1 MVLQKQQELEV
12 HLQTADEVCRLGQ
25 EDSVLLIDAL
35 EREDKLRVSSCHIKC
50 GGGGGKAHFKGR
62 GVYQKSLMRAKMQ
75 IICFTSDCYYTN
87 RNIFIALVHRE
98 KAEAPNNGRGDSWR
112 MELKGLLMATRKRNC
127 IES

>member
-1 MVLQKQQELEV
+1 MVLQKQQELEA

-50 GGGGGKAHFKGR
+50 GGRGGKAHFKVR

-87 RNIFIALVHRE
+87 RNIFIAFVHGE
-98 KAEAPNNGRGDSWR
+98 KGRG
-112 MELKGLLMATRKRNC
+112 EGGKGAYYRGGEGGGGRSSK
-127 IES
+127 

>member
-50 GGGGGKAHFKGR
+50 GGGGGKGSFQG
-62 GVYQKSLMRAKMQ
+62 
-75 IICFTSDCYYTN
+75 D
-87 RNIFIALVHRE
+87 RNIFIAFVHGE
-98 KAEAPNNGRGDSWR
+98 KGRG
-112 MELKGLLMATRKRNC
+112 KGGLL
-127 IES
+127 

>member
-50 GGGGGKAHFKGR
+50 GGGGGGKGSFQGER
-62 GVYQKSLMRAKMQ
+62 GLTK
-75 IICFTSDCYYTN
+75 IID
-87 RNIFIALVHRE
+87 
-98 KAEAPNNGRGDSWR
+98 
-112 MELKGLLMATRKRNC
+112 
-127 IES
+127 ESQNANYMLYL